1 MNKTTIKEVGTIN
14 LDKIEVVDGQI
25 SIFIPVEVMD
35 EKFNAILDDLL
46 DDYRKKHPKAND
58 ICFEIC
64 LFLSFGLAN
73 PEFEINVTIFDG
85 DYENTNEDMECY
97 DGIMV
102 ELTEEQ
108 SKAVKQTVWN
118 NLGKMF
124 LNL

>member
-1 MNKTTIKEVGTIN
+1 MQKTTIKELGTIN
-14 LDKIEVVDGQI
+14 LNRIEVVEGQI
-25 SIFIPVEVMD
+25 SIFVPVEVLD
-35 EKFNAILDDLL
+35 EKLNEILADLEH
-46 DDYRKKHPKAND
+46 DYRNHHPNVNN
-58 ICFEIC
+58 ICYEIC

-73 PEFEINVTIFDG
+73 PEFEITVTLF
-85 DYENTNEDMECY
+85 EDDTDEDPEFY
-97 DGIMV
+97 DGIKV